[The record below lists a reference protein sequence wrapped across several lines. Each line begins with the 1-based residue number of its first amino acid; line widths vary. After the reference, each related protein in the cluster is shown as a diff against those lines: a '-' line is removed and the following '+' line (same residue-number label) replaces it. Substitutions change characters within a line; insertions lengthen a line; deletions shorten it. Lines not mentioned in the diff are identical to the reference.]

1 MIHRGTQR
9 MTRKLTLLAG
19 AGALLPAAA
28 FAACLQPAEQTAFG
42 VRALQS
48 QLMVV
53 ALTCQR
59 HDDYNAFVR
68 RHMNELNEAQ
78 RGIASYHRRAF
89 GQQHQRQLDLYIT
102 NLANSQSQAGIS
114 RGSFFCNEQ
123 APLFQ
128 LAMAAT
134 TRVELANIATTHQI
148 PQPLQAEACPAGRST
163 TTPQRTTSRETGQG
177 TTQR

>member
-1 MIHRGTQR
+1 

-28 FAACLQPAEQTAFG
+28 VAACLQPAEQTAFG

-59 HDDYNAFVR
+59 QEDYNAFVR
-68 RHMNELNEAQ
+68 RHMTELNEAQ
-78 RGIASYHRRAF
+78 RSVAGYHRRAF
-89 GQQHQRQLDLYIT
+89 GAQHQRQLDLYIT
-102 NLANSQSQAGIS
+102 NLANAQSQAGIA

-134 TRVELANIATTHQI
+134 TRAELANIATTRQI
-148 PQPLQAEACPAGRST
+148 PQPLQAEACPAGRT
-163 TTPQRTTSRETGQG
+163 TAPQRTTARESGQ
-177 TTQR
+177 TSMQR